1 MKSLIIGYGEI
12 GQSLYNILNKEY
24 DCYGYDKKANDE
36 KWLNNIAINKFDI
49 LHICFPY
56 SKDFI
61 KDVKKYQHLI
71 KPKFTIIHSTVPVG
85 TSKKLNAIH
94 SPCIGIHPHLEK
106 SMTTF
111 AKFLGG
117 KDVSLVADYF
127 RRAGMKVYLVDK
139 SESTELMKAL
149 CTSFYGLCLEYTK
162 DVKRLCDK
170 NDIPFELWTIWNN
183 NYNEGYSKLDMREF
197 LRPNL
202 IPINKKIGG
211 HCVIPNLDFI
221 KSDFTELI
229 KKRNLPK
236 KPRKTWTE

>member
-1 MKSLIIGYGEI
+1 MKGLIIGYGEI
-12 GQSLYNILNKEY
+12 GKSLFNILSKEY
-24 DCYGYDKKANDE
+24 KCDTYDENESYYKNV
-36 KWLNNIAINKFDI
+36 FDLSFRDYEI
-49 LHICFPY
+49 IHICFPY

-61 KDVKKYQHLI
+61 KDVKKFQKII
-71 KPKFTIIHSTVPVG
+71 KPKFTIIHSTIPVG

-94 SPCIGIHPHLEK
+94 SPCLGIHPHLEK

-111 AKFLGG
+111 IKFLGG
-117 KDVSLVADYF
+117 KDASLVADYF

-139 SESTELMKAL
+139 SESTELMKVL
-149 CTSFYGLCLEYTK
+149 CTSFYGLCVEYTK

-170 NDIPFELWTIWNN
+170 NEVPFELWTIWNN
-183 NYNEGYSKLDMREF
+183 NYNEGYSKLDMKEF
-197 LRPNL
+197 IRPNL

-229 KKRNLPK
+229 KKRNLS
-236 KPRKTWTE
+236 KPDLNRVID